1 VKKSWFAMMSL
12 FLGFSWVIFV
22 PAPSLSQQKSSGREE
37 GQTSRQAA
45 GSKERISLSYA
56 TNAVG
61 SGLYTISVG
70 QSQVIS
76 RKTNIDLKVQPT
88 AGALVPPRIVFARE
102 AFLGITSAKIL
113 GDAFAGTGEYSGKK
127 HSSIRALQAGQVT
140 LFGIVAN
147 ESAGIKTISDLK
159 GKKVTWNILTSD
171 IARNV
176 AFLEMKAYGIDGL
189 KDVKMLKAES
199 TSKAIEDLAQGR
211 TDAVGCSLGGAK
223 LEELATSR
231 AKAIALAF
239 DPARIDV
246 IQREMPAVFSVVS
259 KKVGPVTAGI
269 PVVGTP
275 EVFFAHRELDE
286 ETAYRLVKAL
296 LENQEELKLIHRD
309 FAEWTQQNAVRKL
322 PIPYHPGAIRCYKER
337 GIWSPQ
343 LDQLQT
349 ELLK

>member
-1 VKKSWFAMMSL
+1 MKRFGIVMML
-12 FLGFSWVIFV
+12 FCLGLSFLVLVST
-22 PAPSLSQQKSSGREE
+22 PSLSQQKSSGQEE

-45 GSKERISLSYA
+45 GSKERISLSYV

-61 SGLYTISVG
+61 SGLFTISVG
-70 QSQVIS
+70 QAQVIS
-76 RKTNIDLKVQPT
+76 RKTNIDLKAQPT
-88 AGALVPPRIVFARE
+88 AGALVPPRIVFAKE
-102 AFLGITSAKIL
+102 ALLGITSAKIL
-113 GDAFAGTGEYSGKK
+113 GDAYAGTGEYSGKK
-127 HSSIRALQAGQVT
+127 HTTIRALQAGQVT

-147 ESAGIKTISDLK
+147 ESAGIKTIPDLK
-159 GKKVTWNILTSD
+159 GKRVTWNILTSD

-176 AFLEMKAYGIDGL
+176 AFLEMKAYGIDGF

-199 TSKAIEDLAQGR
+199 TSKGIQDLALGR

-223 LEELATSR
+223 LEELATSS
-231 AKAIALAF
+231 AKAIALPF
-239 DPARIDV
+239 DSARIDV
-246 IQREMPAVFSVVS
+246 IQWEMPAVFSAVS
-259 KKVGPVTAGI
+259 KKAGPIPAGI

-286 ETAYRLVKAL
+286 EIAYRLVKVL
-296 LENQEELKLIHRD
+296 LESQEELKLIHRD
-309 FAEWTQQNAVRKL
+309 FAQWTEHNAVRKL
-322 PIPYHPGAIRCYKER
+322 PVPYHPGAIRYYKER